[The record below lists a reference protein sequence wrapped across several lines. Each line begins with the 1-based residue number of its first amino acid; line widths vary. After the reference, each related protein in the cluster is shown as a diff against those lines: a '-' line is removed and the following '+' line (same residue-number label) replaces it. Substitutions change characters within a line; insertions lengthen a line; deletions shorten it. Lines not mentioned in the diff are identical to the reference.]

1 VTKVLLS
8 LHVLAALVAIGPVA
22 VAASM
27 FPAVARRAFAGG
39 GEDVGNLQTLYRICR
54 VYALVGIAI
63 PVSGFAT
70 AGIMHV
76 TGNAWVL
83 VSIGLTALAAVI
95 LAVLILPRQQRV
107 LTTRDVAASARL
119 AMYTGLFNLLWAA
132 VTVLMIVRP
141 GSTTSA

>member
-1 VTKVLLS
+1 V
-8 LHVLAALVAIGPVA
+8 
-22 VAASM
+22 
-27 FPAVARRAFAGG
+27 F
-39 GEDVGNLQTLYRICR
+39 
-54 VYALVGIAI
+54 
-63 PVSGFAT
+63 GFAT

-83 VSIGLTALAAVI
+83 VSIGLTALAAAI

-107 LTTRDVAASARL
+107 LTTRDVVASARL
-119 AMYTGLFNLLWAA
+119 ALYTGLFNLLWAA

>member
-1 VTKVLLS
+1 MTKVLLS

-27 FPAVARRAFAGG
+27 FPAVARRAFADG
-39 GEDVGNLQTLYRICR
+39 GEDVGNLRMLYRICR

-63 PVSGFAT
+63 PVFGFAT

-83 VSIGLTALAAVI
+83 VSIGLTALAAAI

-107 LTTRDVAASARL
+107 LTTRDVVASARL
-119 AMYTGLFNLLWAA
+119 ALYTGLFNLLWAA

>member
-1 VTKVLLS
+1 
-8 LHVLAALVAIGPVA
+8 
-22 VAASM
+22 
-27 FPAVARRAFAGG
+27 
-39 GEDVGNLQTLYRICR
+39 
-54 VYALVGIAI
+54 
-63 PVSGFAT
+63 
-70 AGIMHV
+70 MHV